1 MTEPKISVV
10 LCTWNRA
17 SLLEKVLESLRC
29 QTLPN
34 NEFEVIII
42 DDGSTDRTQEIV
54 SSFRDRLFLRYFFQE
69 NSGLGAARNYGIK
82 MCNAPIIVFKD
93 DDDLAG
99 PDLLKEHLLTHGK
112 YPEENYAVLGY
123 TKLDRNIAK
132 KPLMYFV
139 TEVGLHLFSYPLI
152 KDGEVLDFNYF
163 WGGCS
168 SCKKSFLIKYGMFNP
183 VFRFG
188 CEDDELGY
196 RLSKHGL
203 KVVYNKQAM
212 STMVR
217 EISYEDFLLRVVKQ
231 GQSKFMFS
239 TLHNIPEVK
248 KLTNVLAAKEKWALI
263 EPSYDNIVK
272 SAAVLDKIANKKM
285 EFGFGIDRTLR
296 YLLHQAYSIAFSASE
311 LKGVMSH

>member
-34 NEFEVIII
+34 SEFEVIII

-168 SCKKSFLIKYGMFNP
+168 SCKKSFLI
-183 VFRFG
+183 
-188 CEDDELGY
+188 
-196 RLSKHGL
+196 
-203 KVVYNKQAM
+203 
-212 STMVR
+212 
-217 EISYEDFLLRVVKQ
+217 
-231 GQSKFMFS
+231 
-239 TLHNIPEVK
+239 
-248 KLTNVLAAKEKWALI
+248 
-263 EPSYDNIVK
+263 
-272 SAAVLDKIANKKM
+272 
-285 EFGFGIDRTLR
+285 
-296 YLLHQAYSIAFSASE
+296 
-311 LKGVMSH
+311 